1 MMRSTALAISVA
13 ILLLAPQW
21 STAQEATPSI
31 PLYKDLGKHHHAIST
46 KSPQAQRYFDQGL
59 RLTYAFNH
67 AEAIASFKEAARID
81 PDCAMCY
88 WGAALAMGPNL
99 NLPMDLK
106 DEPAARAL
114 AQQALALA
122 PKVSDAERA
131 YIEALSARYAAEPGD
146 SRFARDQAYA
156 AAMREVTRRFP
167 GDPDAA
173 TLFAESL
180 MDLQP
185 WDYWTPDGA
194 PKGKIE
200 EVIATLERVL
210 KNHPNHPGACHFY
223 IHAVEASMEPQR
235 ALPCAKRL
243 GGLMPGA
250 GHLVH
255 MPAHTFMRLGMYQEA
270 EEANIHAVH
279 ADERFIQDRKP
290 QGFYPMAY
298 YPHNLHFL
306 YWAAAMAGR
315 SQVAIKTSRDLVKH
329 VPDEMVKEVPP
340 LELFKPIPYFALAL
354 FGKWDEILK
363 EPAPAAEFTYS
374 TGIWRYARGRA
385 FAATG
390 QLEKAKAELDA
401 VNKLSLEVSSDLVV
415 GLNFANYIV
424 ELGGKVLAGEIAAKE
439 GRTDDAVQLL
449 NQAIAIEDQLVYD
462 EPRPWYQ
469 PVRQNLGAVLLA
481 ANRPAE
487 AEKVYREDLKRN
499 PDNGWSLYG
508 SAQSLKAQGN
518 QKQAK
523 SEEKRFEKAWKRADV
538 KLSAS
543 RF

>member
-1 MMRSTALAISVA
+1 MMRSIVLLVFIVTAVSVPCVSA
-13 ILLLAPQW
+13 ADEPV
-21 STAQEATPSI
+21 TPV
-31 PLYKDLGKHHHAIST
+31 PLYKDLGKHHHAITT

-67 AEAIASFKEAARID
+67 AEAIASFKEGARID

-88 WGAALAMGPNL
+88 WGAAMAMGPNL

-106 DEPAARAL
+106 DEPAAHAL

-122 PKVSDAERA
+122 PKVSEPEQA
-131 YIEALSARYAAEPGD
+131 YIAALAKRYAAEPGE
-146 SRFARDQAYA
+146 SRFARDQEYA
-156 AAMREVTRRFP
+156 AAMRGVAQRHP
-167 GDPDAA
+167 NDPDAA

-185 WDYWTPDGA
+185 WDYWAPDGA
-194 PKGKIE
+194 PKGNID
-200 EVIATLERVL
+200 EVLSTLERVL

-223 IHAVEASMEPQR
+223 IHAVEASLEPQR

-243 GGLMPGA
+243 AGLMPGA

-255 MPAHTFMRLGMYQEA
+255 MPAHTYMRLGMYKEA

-315 SQVAIKTSRDLVKH
+315 SQVAIKTSRELVEQ
-329 VPDEMVKEVPP
+329 VPDAMVKEVPP
-340 LELFKPIPYFALAL
+340 LEQFKPVPYFALAL

-499 PDNGWSLYG
+499 PENGWSLYG
-508 SAQSLKAQGN
+508 LAQSLKAQGN

-538 KLSAS
+538 KLTAS

>member
-1 MMRSTALAISVA
+1 MIV
-13 ILLLAPQW
+13 LLSAPPW
-21 STAQEATPSI
+21 LTAQETSPSV
-31 PLYKDLGKHHHAIST
+31 PLYKDLGKHHHAITT

-67 AEAIASFKEAARID
+67 AEAIASFKEGARID

-88 WGAALAMGPNL
+88 WGTALAMGPNL

-106 DEPAARAL
+106 DEPAAHAL

-131 YIEALSARYAAEPGD
+131 YIEALATRYAAEPGE
-146 SRFARDQAYA
+146 SRFERDQVYA
-156 AAMREVTRRFP
+156 AAMRELATRHP
-167 GDPDAA
+167 SDPDAL

-194 PKGKIE
+194 PKGKIN
-200 EVIATLERVL
+200 EVITTLEGVL

-243 GGLMPGA
+243 AGLIPGA

-255 MPAHTFMRLGMYQEA
+255 MPAHTYMRLGMYQEA

-315 SQVAIKTSRDLVKH
+315 SQVAIKTSRELVKQ

-340 LELFKPIPYFALAL
+340 LELFKPIPYFALAM

-385 FAATG
+385 FVATG
-390 QLEKAKAELDA
+390 QIEKAKAELDA
-401 VNKLSLEVSSDLVV
+401 VNKLSLEVSRDLVV
-415 GLNFANYIV
+415 GLNFANDIV

-449 NQAIAIEDQLVYD
+449 NQAIAIEDQFTYD

-487 AEKVYREDLKRN
+487 AEKVYREDLTRN
-499 PDNGWSLYG
+499 LENGWSLFG
-508 SAQSLKAQGN
+508 LAQSLKAQGN
-518 QKQAK
+518 TKQATP
-523 SEEKRFEKAWKRADV
+523 EEKRFQNAWKRADV
-538 KLSAS
+538 KLTAS